1 MGFIDFFRDLLI
13 SKPNDGKY
21 ELYQIEVAKK
31 DFAVQ
36 LLAFQAAKNKI
47 ANAFSKCEIQKFE
60 NGKKVEDEDHYRFN
74 YEPNR
79 NQSASEFKKQLV
91 SKLLVGN
98 ECLIIDI
105 NREYFI
111 ADSFAKETEGAKAN
125 KYRDIVVNN
134 KTIKKVCSE
143 NDVLYFKL
151 NNNNITGIVETL
163 SKTYS
168 DIIQYSEASYR
179 RSKGRKAVLN
189 IEARASSNPKF
200 SENVDKLYNKDLRS
214 FFEADN
220 AVLPLFEGF
229 NYDELTAVKGAT
241 DANTRDLKA
250 QIDDVFD
257 FTARAFN
264 IPVGLLKGDI
274 VDTEQMTHDLLTYCI
289 EPIAKLIEDEL
300 IRKKIGLTGF
310 IYGNTFKVSTSRITN
325 VDIIKS
331 ATAVDKL
338 IASGVCSINE
348 IRERFKLERLDED
361 WASKHFITKNYTTF
375 TDLENSEKGGN

>member
-47 ANAFSKCEIQKFE
+47 ANAFAKCEIQKLE

-79 NQSASEFKKQLV
+79 NQSASEFKKRLI

-98 ECLIIDI
+98 ECLIIEI
-105 NREYFI
+105 GGEYFI
-111 ADSFAKETEGAKAN
+111 ADSFTKETDGIKGS
-125 KYRDIVVNN
+125 KYRDITVNN
-134 KTIKKVCSE
+134 KTVKKTCSE
-143 NDVLYFKL
+143 NNVLYFKL
-151 NNNNITGIVETL
+151 NNDNITGLVNTL

-214 FFEADN
+214 FFKADN
-220 AVLPLFEGF
+220 AVLPLFDGF

-241 DANTRDLKA
+241 DANTRDIKA

-289 EPIAKLIEDEL
+289 EPITKLIEDEL

>member
-1 MGFIDFFRDLLI
+1 MGFIEFFRDLLI

-21 ELYQIEVAKK
+21 ELYQIEVVKK

-91 SKLLVGN
+91 SKLLVDN

-105 NREYFI
+105 NGEYFI

-143 NDVLYFKL
+143 NDVLYFKF

-241 DANTRDLKA
+241 DANTRDIKA

-264 IPVGLLKGDI
+264 IPVGLLKCDI

>member
-105 NREYFI
+105 NGEYFI

-220 AVLPLFEGF
+220 AVLPLFDGF

-375 TDLENSEKGGN
+375 TDLENTEKGGN

>member
-1 MGFIDFFRDLLI
+1 MGFIDFFRDLRI

-47 ANAFSKCEIQKFE
+47 ANAFAKCEIQKLE

-91 SKLLVGN
+91 SKLLVDN

-105 NREYFI
+105 NGEYFI

-200 SENVDKLYNKDLRS
+200 NENVEKLYNQDLKS

-220 AVLPLFEGF
+220 AVLPLFDGF

-241 DANTRDLKA
+241 DANTRDIKA

-300 IRKKIGLTGF
+300 IRKKIGLTGY
-310 IYGNTFKVSTSRITN
+310 IYGNAFKVSTSRITN

>member
-21 ELYQIEVAKK
+21 ELCQIEFAKK
-31 DFAVQ
+31 NFAVQ
-36 LLAFQAAKNKI
+36 LLAFQTAKNKI

-105 NREYFI
+105 NGEYFI
-111 ADSFAKETEGAKAN
+111 ADSFTKETEGVKAN

-134 KTIKKVCSE
+134 KTIKKVCAE

-151 NNNNITGIVETL
+151 NNNNITEIVDTL

-200 SENVDKLYNKDLRS
+200 NENVEKLYNQDLKS

-220 AVLPLFEGF
+220 AVLPLFDGF

-241 DANTRDLKA
+241 DANTRDIKA

-300 IRKKIGLTGF
+300 IRKKIGLTGY
-310 IYGNTFKVSTSRITN
+310 IYGNTFKISTSRITN

>member
-1 MGFIDFFRDLLI
+1 MGFIEFFRDLLI

-21 ELYQIEVAKK
+21 ELYQIEVVKK

-47 ANAFSKCEIQKFE
+47 ANAFAKCEIQKLE

-79 NQSASEFKKQLV
+79 NQSASEFKKQLA
-91 SKLLVGN
+91 SKLLVDN
-98 ECLIIDI
+98 ECLIVDI
-105 NREYFI
+105 NGEYFI
-111 ADSFAKETEGAKAN
+111 ADSFIKETDGIKGS
-125 KYRDIVVNN
+125 KYRDITVNN
-134 KTIKKVCSE
+134 KTVKKTCSE

-151 NNNNITGIVETL
+151 NNDNITGLVSTL

-220 AVLPLFEGF
+220 AVLPLFDGF

-241 DANTRDLKA
+241 DANTRDIKA

-257 FTARAFN
+257 FTARAFS

-274 VDTEQMTHDLLTYCI
+274 ADTEQMTHDLLTYCI

-310 IYGNTFKVSTSRITN
+310 TYGNTFKVSTSRITN

>member
-1 MGFIDFFRDLLI
+1 MGFIDFFKDLLI

-21 ELYQIEVAKK
+21 ELYQIEVTKK

-105 NREYFI
+105 NGEYFI

>member
-98 ECLIIDI
+98 ECLVIDI
-105 NREYFI
+105 NGEYFI

-143 NDVLYFKL
+143 NDVLYLKL

-200 SENVDKLYNKDLRS
+200 NENVEKLYNQDLKS

-220 AVLPLFEGF
+220 AVLPLFDGF

-241 DANTRDLKA
+241 DANTRDIKA